1 MTIVNTNIG
10 AVMAKTS
17 LSSQNKDMQ
26 NAIERLSTGLR
37 INSASDDAAG
47 MAISSR
53 MESTIRGLS
62 QAIRNSSDGKNM
74 FDTIEGASL
83 ETVNILQ
90 RIRELAVQSANDSN
104 SGLDR
109 SFIQKE
115 LTQLVAEVDR
125 IASHT
130 TWNGKKLLD
139 GTLTGQQIQI
149 GMFNDED
156 ITFSVDN
163 ASSGSIG
170 NYEIDT
176 VNSVILHNS
185 ASNAAAE
192 MSDLEFTVVG
202 SIGSK
207 TITATAANAKQHA
220 AIVNSVSAETGVT
233 ATAVT
238 KVKIGGL
245 SAAALA
251 VNGSYSMSI
260 QGNTG
265 TGITA
270 TAISFTIDV
279 ASDMRALRDAVNNVS
294 GSTGITAKMGATNA
308 DVILTHSTGEDIVV
322 SDINGP
328 GTETATDGHQLTI
341 TALAAD
347 ETAQTSTKSDALA
360 TTAGDS
366 GFTATIDTDTAKGL
380 DSFRVHGTV
389 KFQSAKAFS
398 IAGVDDDLINKTSS
412 ATAANGSLS
421 SLASASLS
429 TAANAEKAIR
439 IVDGALH
446 KINSV
451 RAELGAMSNRM
462 DAAIDNLTNVVT
474 NTQSSQSHIQ
484 DADFAAET
492 SKLTKA
498 QILAQAATSMLAQ
511 ANTSKQSVLAL
522 LQP

>member
-1 MTIVNTNIG
+1 MTIVNTNVG
-10 AVMAKTS
+10 SNVARAA
-17 LSSQNKDMQ
+17 LASQDRDMQ
-26 NAIERLSTGLR
+26 GAIESLSTGLR
-37 INSASDDAAG
+37 INSASDDVAG

-83 ETVNILQ
+83 EAVNILQ

-104 SGLDR
+104 TGLDR
-109 SFIQKE
+109 SFLQKE

-125 IASHT
+125 ISSHT

-139 GTLTGQQIQI
+139 GTLSGQQIQI

-156 ITFSVDN
+156 ITFSVDGM
-163 ASSGSIG
+163 ASGSIG
-170 NYEIDT
+170 NYEVDT
-176 VNSVILHNS
+176 VNEVDLHASAGAAVI
-185 ASNAAAE
+185 
-192 MSDLEFTVVG
+192 SDNTFTIVG
-202 SIGSK
+202 SVGSK
-207 TITATAANAKQHA
+207 TVTATAATAKQHA
-220 AIVNSVSAETGVT
+220 AIANSVTAETGVT

-238 KVKIGGL
+238 KVKINGL
-245 SAAALA
+245 AAVGTGPT
-251 VNGSYSMSI
+251 VNGSYTMGL
-260 QGNTG
+260 QGTNTSA
-265 TGITA
+265 TTIT
-270 TAISFTIDV
+270 FTIDV

-294 GSTGITAKMGATNA
+294 GTTGITAKMGATNA
-308 DVILTHSTGEDIVV
+308 DVILTHATGEDIVITAF
-322 SDINGP
+322 DNT
-328 GTETATDGHQLTI
+328 GTTESATAYHKLVV

-347 ETAQTSTKSDALA
+347 ETAQASGTVG
-360 TTAGDS
+360 AGVTDDGS
-366 GFTATIDTDTAKGL
+366 GFQATLRTQSTNPEL
-380 DSFRVHGTV
+380 STRTHGTV
-389 KFQSAKAFS
+389 KFQSSEAFS
-398 IAGVDDDLINKTSS
+398 ISGYQTDALPS
-412 ATAANGSLS
+412 ASTNGSLA

-429 TAANAEKAIR
+429 TAVNAEKAIR

-446 KINSV
+446 KINTV

-474 NTQSSQSHIQ
+474 NTQASQSHIQ

-511 ANTSKQSVLAL
+511 ANTSKQSVLSL
-522 LQP
+522 LQN